1 MTTRDTRRYSAT
13 QNDYADLDSFFEAP
27 VMQGL
32 STISYNE
39 RVLDVLVNP
48 SEGAETLILSFHP
61 AVTNEK
67 VTRPYF
73 VGAGVFRTLQAH
85 KVYFADPTLELND
98 ELKLAWFAG
107 NSEQRS
113 VQDDLTRII
122 EHLVRGLGAKH
133 VILVG
138 TSGGGFAALHY
149 SARIPNSL
157 AFVVNPQT
165 DLLKYH
171 RQHVMKYSKL
181 AWNIHTFEKAHQV
194 LPQRTTTSVVGQYAA
209 GPENSVLYLQSAT
222 DQHHIEHHM
231 TPLLQERASLTDIR
245 VLLGHGWGPG
255 HHPAPKAMQIEL
267 LEAAVEVH
275 GEWLRLWERFP
286 EFKTPSE
293 TLGAVALTI

>member
-1 MTTRDTRRYSAT
+1 MTNRDTRRYSTT
-13 QNDYADLDSFFEAP
+13 QNDYADLESFLEAP
-27 VMQGL
+27 VVHGL
-32 STISYNE
+32 STISYNQ

-48 SEGAETLILSFHP
+48 SAGAETLIVSFHP
-61 AVTNEK
+61 AVTNEN

-85 KVYFADPTLELND
+85 KIYLADPTLELND
-98 ELKLAWFAG
+98 DLKLAWFAG
-107 NSEQRS
+107 NSEQRT

-122 EHLVRGLGAKH
+122 AHLVSSLGAKH
-133 VILVG
+133 VILIG

-149 SARIPNSL
+149 SARIPGSL

-181 AWNIHTFEKAHQV
+181 AWNIHTFEKAQQA
-194 LPQRTTTSVVGQYAA
+194 LPQRIITSVVSQYAA
-209 GPENSVLYLQSAT
+209 GPESSVLYLQSAT

-231 TPLLQERASLTDIR
+231 TPLLEHHAVPTDIR

-255 HHPAPKAMQIEL
+255 HHPAPKEMQIEL
-267 LEAAVEVH
+267 LEYAVQVR
-275 GEWLRLWERFP
+275 GDWAKLWERFP
-286 EFKTPSE
+286 EFKSPRE
-293 TLGAVALTI
+293 TLSAMVLTE